1 MRMYDVIYKKRM
13 NEELTNEEIYYFVD
27 GFTKGEIPDYQASA
41 LLMAICNNGMTE
53 RETFTLTDAM
63 LRSGDII
70 DLSRIQGVKVD
81 KHSTGGVG
89 DSTSLALAPILGSL
103 GLKVAKMS
111 GRGLGFSGGTLD
123 KLESIPRFDISISE
137 DRFVDTVNECGCA
150 IIGQTKEVAPAD
162 GKIYALRDVTATIDK
177 IPLIAS
183 SIMSKKLAS
192 GADVILLD
200 VKFGSGAFMK
210 TVDDAIELAK
220 TMVKIGENAGKRVG
234 ACITSMEQPLGVFAG
249 NSLEIINI
257 IRLLHGEK
265 SRLYEEVKE
274 VCIKLLLL
282 SKYANNEN
290 TAAKMVDYA
299 IESGQAFN
307 TFKKMVELQG
317 GDVSYIDHPE
327 KFVLGKIKTVKAKQ
341 DGYVSAINTE
351 NIGTAV
357 VMLGGGR
364 IKKTDSIDNSVGVC
378 MKVSLGDYV
387 KAGDPL
393 VDMYFGEKGWDG
405 ALPYLETAFSITPDK
420 KPVPP
425 ITAAYVDAKG
435 VTRY

>member
-1 MRMYDVIYKKRM
+1 MRMYDIIYKKRM
-13 NEELTNEEIYYFVD
+13 NEELSNEEIYFFVD

-41 LLMAICNNGMTE
+41 LLMAICINGMNE

-63 LRSGDII
+63 LKSGDVI
-70 DLSRIQGVKVD
+70 DLSRIKGIKVD

-123 KLESIPRFDISISE
+123 KLESIPGFDISISE
-137 DRFVDTVNECGCA
+137 DKFVETVNDCGCS
-150 IIGQTKEVAPAD
+150 IIGQTTEVAPAD
-162 GKIYALRDVTATIDK
+162 KKIYALRDVTATIDK

-210 TVDDAIELAK
+210 TVDDAIELAE
-220 TMVKIGENAGKRVG
+220 TMVKIGENAGKKVG
-234 ACITSMEQPLGVFAG
+234 ACITSMEQPLGMMAG
-249 NSLEIINI
+249 NSLEIVNI
-257 IRLLHGEK
+257 IKLLHGEK

-274 VCIKLLLL
+274 VCIRLLLL
-282 SKYANNEN
+282 SKYATNEE

-299 IESGQAFN
+299 ITSGQAFE
-307 TFKKMVELQG
+307 TFRKMVKLQG
-317 GDVSYIDHPE
+317 GDVSYIDRPE
-327 KFVLGKIKTVKAKQ
+327 KFVLGKIKTVKAKKE
-341 DGYVSAINTE
+341 GYVAKIDTE
-351 NIGTAV
+351 KVGTAV

-364 IKKTDSIDNSVGVC
+364 IKKTDAIDDSVGIG
-378 MKVSLGDYV
+378 MRVSLGDYV
-387 KAGDPL
+387 KAGDAL
-393 VDMYFGEKGWDG
+393 VDVYFGEKGWDG
-405 ALPYLETAFSITPDK
+405 AMPYLETAFTISEEK
-420 KPVPP
+420 QPVPK
-425 ITAAYVDAKG
+425 ITAAYVDANG

>member
-1 MRMYDVIYKKRM
+1 MRMYDIIYKKRM
-13 NEELTNEEIYYFVD
+13 NEELSNEEIYFFVD

-41 LLMAICNNGMTE
+41 LLMAICINGMNE

-63 LRSGDII
+63 LKSGDVI
-70 DLSRIQGVKVD
+70 DLSRINGIKVD

-123 KLESIPRFDISISE
+123 KLESIPGFDISISE
-137 DRFVDTVNECGCA
+137 DKFVETVNACGCS
-150 IIGQTKEVAPAD
+150 IIGQTTEVAPAD
-162 GKIYALRDVTATIDK
+162 KKIYALRDVTATIDK

-210 TVDDAIELAK
+210 TVDDAIELAE
-220 TMVKIGENAGKRVG
+220 TMVKIGKNAGKKVG
-234 ACITSMEQPLGVFAG
+234 ACITSMEQPLGMMAG
-249 NSLEIINI
+249 NSLEIVNI
-257 IRLLHGEK
+257 IKLLHEEK

-274 VCIKLLLL
+274 VCIRLLLL
-282 SKYANNEN
+282 SKYATNEE

-299 IESGQAFN
+299 ITSGQAFE
-307 TFKKMVELQG
+307 TFRKMVKLQG

-327 KFVLGKIKTVKAKQ
+327 KFMLGKIKTVKAKKE
-341 DGYVSAINTE
+341 GYVAKIDTE
-351 NIGTAV
+351 KVGTAV

-364 IKKTDSIDNSVGVC
+364 IKKTDSIDDSVGIG
-378 MKVSLGDYV
+378 MRVSLGDYV
-387 KAGDPL
+387 KTGDAL
-393 VDMYFGEKGWDG
+393 VDIYFGEKGWDG
-405 ALPYLETAFSITPDK
+405 AMPYLETAFTISEEK
-420 KPVPP
+420 QPVPK
-425 ITAAYVDAKG
+425 ITAAYVDANG